1 MFLERT
7 LLITKIVTFNVL
19 KLVTFTY
26 YKQFERL
33 LLNPALTEMIKI
45 SYSRKRVRRIKKSS
59 TSIANY

>member
-7 LLITKIVTFNVL
+7 LLITKIVTFNVP

-45 SYSRKRVRRIKKSS
+45 SYSRKRVRRIKK
-59 TSIANY
+59 IIDINC